1 MKTVVIPTRVYRV
14 SDFAGVPLHTAM
26 ARGGFESEKV
36 TIPPTL
42 NRIK

>member
-14 SDFAGVPLHTAM
+14 SDFAGVPLHC
-26 ARGGFESEKV
+26 GFESEKV
-36 TIPPTL
+36 KIPPTL